1 VADFGHGLFEGKV
14 LDSIN
19 NSNNFI
25 SLNVQTNSENY
36 GFNCYH
42 KHKNFDYLSID
53 ERECRIGMHDRFSPI
68 DKLSR
73 KLYDK
78 LKIPMS
84 ITLGAKGSMFFDK
97 DGRQNICPSLFN
109 YVVDTTG
116 AGDAYF
122 LLTSLL
128 QKQNIKD
135 PLVIPFLGNVY
146 AGIKTGIIGNSS
158 SVSKIDF
165 IRTLKSI
172 LS

>member
-1 VADFGHGLFEGKV
+1 MIARLPFMEL
-14 LDSIN
+14 L
-19 NSNNFI
+19 
-25 SLNVQTNSENY
+25 
-36 GFNCYH
+36 
-42 KHKNFDYLSID
+42 
-53 ERECRIGMHDRFSPI
+53 
-68 DKLSR
+68 
-73 KLYDK
+73 
-78 LKIPMS
+78 
-84 ITLGAKGSMFFDK
+84 KGSMFFDK